1 VTDELAARY
10 LARSQ
15 DKLFGKY
22 RGTVFDRNDP
32 EKLGRLR
39 VRVHGQLGD
48 VITGW
53 AWPVSPY
60 AGAAAGFFFL
70 PNKDDIVWVEF
81 AEGDFEQ
88 PLWTGGGWA
97 KPGGTSEV
105 PAEALDGYPERQ
117 ALRTP
122 SGSVIIFDEK
132 PGSEKIVVR
141 GASGCDV
148 TIDPR
153 AGTITIKAGTV
164 LVHSEGG
171 EPQELATKHFV
182 TEVFD
187 KHQHPSAVGPTGTP
201 LPGTPTLATHP
212 LAVTSVLKAQ

>member
-1 VTDELAARY
+1 MTDDATARY

-22 RGTVFDRNDP
+22 RGIVFDRNDP
-32 EKLGRLR
+32 EQLGRLR

-48 VITGW
+48 VVTGW

-60 AGAAAGFFFL
+60 AGAGYGLFFL
-70 PNKDDIVWVEF
+70 PNIDDIVWVEF

-97 KPGGTSEV
+97 KPGGKSEV
-105 PAEALDGYPERQ
+105 PADALEGYPDRQ

-132 PGSEKIVVR
+132 QGSEQIIVR

-148 TIDPR
+148 TIDPG
-153 AGTITIKAGTV
+153 AGTITITAGHVVIKSADGT
-164 LVHSEGG
+164 
-171 EPQELATKHFV
+171 PQELATKHFV
-182 TEVFD
+182 TQVFD
-187 KHQHPSAVGPTGTP
+187 SHTHPSAVGPTGTP
-201 LPGTPTLATHP
+201 LPGTPTLTTHP
-212 LAVTSVLKAQ
+212 LAVTSVLKAE